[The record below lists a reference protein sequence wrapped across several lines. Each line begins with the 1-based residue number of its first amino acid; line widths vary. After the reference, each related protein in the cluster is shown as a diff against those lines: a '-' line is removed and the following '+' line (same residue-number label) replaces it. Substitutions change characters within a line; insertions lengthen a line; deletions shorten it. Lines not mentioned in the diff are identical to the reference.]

1 MAYDDS
7 NYTILT
13 VFFSFFLFFFFTDLM
28 YNFDTETHLGGKEFP
43 CWKEVVT
50 RSRFSNFTESES

>member
-1 MAYDDS
+1 MAYNDS

-13 VFFSFFLFFFFTDLM
+13 VFFTDPM
-28 YNFDTETHLGGKEFP
+28 YNFDAETHLGGKEFP
-43 CWKEVVT
+43 CWKDVVT